1 MQQTISGFEQDEEK
15 HWVAELSCGHKQHVR
30 HDPPWQN
37 RPWVITFAGRNE
49 KLGTRL
55 ECKKCDMPRLPPKE
69 LLTLL
74 NSSTKISGKGLPAEL
89 LAEEQ
94 LPNNIWYEISVLSG
108 QIQLIFT
115 ATEISRQQGF
125 LLDYGFSGIVP
136 PQRPFKL
143 KPNGLV
149 ELRILTYEEH
159 R

>member
-1 MQQTISGFEQDEEK
+1 MQQAIIGFQQDEEK

-37 RPWVITFAGRNE
+37 RPWVTTAEGRNE
-49 KLGTRL
+49 KLGTAL
-55 ECKKCDMPRLPPKE
+55 ECNKCDMPRLPPKE
-69 LLTLL
+69 RLTLL
-74 NSSTKISGKGLPAEL
+74 NSSVKISAGSLPAEL

-94 LPNNIWYEISVLSG
+94 LPGNIWYEISVLSG

-115 ATEISRQQGF
+115 ATDISRRQGF
-125 LLDYGFSGIVP
+125 LLDYEFSGIVP
-136 PQRPFKL
+136 PQRPFQL
-143 KPNGLV
+143 KPNGPV